1 MSPGLPVPVP
11 SPEHWAEPGKTVA
24 TFLVKNVIL
33 DKMEAVLKITQ
44 KMYQDL
50 SYGEYTPAI
59 ASQTEIV
66 NLYEG

>member
-1 MSPGLPVPVP
+1 
-11 SPEHWAEPGKTVA
+11 
-24 TFLVKNVIL
+24 
-33 DKMEAVLKITQ
+33 METVLKITQ

-50 SYGEYTPAI
+50 NYGEYTPAI